1 MANIGNG
8 NGKRRRTFAQ
18 YFDYPLMAA
27 VVLLLAF
34 GLVMLCSASYYAGRL
49 ENDYMGYFRRQL
61 IYAVLVVVLMI
72 ILPIISYRRL
82 FGLSWVI
89 YVLALGAMAAVQL
102 PGFGVVSHGARRWLH
117 LGPIRFQ
124 PAELGKV
131 AVIVFLPMVILK
143 LGKRMWKFRSVLLLL
158 LVVGVQ
164 AGACRLLTDNL
175 STALIILFI
184 GYVIIFVAYPRT
196 KQFVLVS
203 LGVGA
208 ALAVCVPVVLKLM
221 EGGFR
226 LTRVRVWLD
235 PAANLSDGGWQ
246 VMQALYAIGSGG
258 LLGKGLGNST
268 QKLGWIPEA
277 QNDMIFAIV
286 CEELGIFGA
295 LILLGLFVYIIF
307 RLVFIAQNAPDVYGS
322 LMVTGITAHIA
333 IQVILNICVV
343 LNMIPTTGVTLP
355 LVSYGGTALLIQ
367 GFEICIALSVSRRIA
382 FAEAEI
388 GPSGRKWRE
397 YRAAREETGT

>member
-1 MANIGNG
+1 MGFLG
-8 NGKRRRTFAQ
+8 FGKKRSTSAR

-49 ENDYMGYFRRQL
+49 ENDYMGYFWRQL
-61 IYAVLVVVLMI
+61 VYAVLMI
-72 ILPIISYRRL
+72 AMMVILPIFSYRRL
-82 FGLSWVI
+82 FGLSWLL
-89 YVLALGAMAAVQL
+89 YFGALAAMAAVHV
-102 PGFGVVSHGARRWLH
+102 PGLGVVSHGAKRWLH

-131 AVIVFLPMVILK
+131 AVIVFLPTVILK
-143 LGKRMWKFRSVLLLL
+143 LGKRMRQFRYLFLLL

-164 AGACRLLTDNL
+164 AVACMILTDNL
-175 STALIILFI
+175 STAVIILVI
-184 GYVIIFVAYPRT
+184 GYVIVFVAYPKT
-196 KQFVLVS
+196 KQFLLVT

-208 ALAVCVPVVLKLM
+208 VLAACVPLILKLM
-221 EGGFR
+221 EGSFR
-226 LTRVRVWLD
+226 LTRIRVWLD
-235 PAANLSDGGWQ
+235 PASNLKDGGWQ
-246 VMQALYAIGSGG
+246 AMQALYAIGSGG

-307 RLVFIAQNAPDVYGS
+307 RLVFIAQNAPDVYGT
-322 LMVTGITAHIA
+322 LMVTGVTVHIA

-343 LNMIPTTGVTLP
+343 LNIIPTTGVTLP

-382 FAEAEI
+382 FVEDEAEKERRR
-388 GPSGRKWRE
+388 PARK
-397 YRAAREETGT
+397 RAVAK

>member
-1 MANIGNG
+1 MGFLG
-8 NGKRRRTFAQ
+8 FGKKRSTSAR

-49 ENDYMGYFRRQL
+49 ENDYMGYFWRQL
-61 IYAVLVVVLMI
+61 VYAVLMI
-72 ILPIISYRRL
+72 AMMVILPIFSYRRL
-82 FGLSWVI
+82 FGLSWLL
-89 YVLALGAMAAVQL
+89 YFGALAAMAAVHV
-102 PGFGVVSHGARRWLH
+102 PGLGVVSHGAKRWLH

-143 LGKRMWKFRSVLLLL
+143 LGKRMRQFRYLFLLM

-164 AGACRLLTDNL
+164 AGACMILTDNL
-175 STALIILFI
+175 STAVIILVI
-184 GYVIIFVAYPRT
+184 GYVIVFVAYPRT
-196 KQFVLVS
+196 KQFLLVTLGAGAVL
-203 LGVGA
+203 A
-208 ALAVCVPVVLKLM
+208 ACVPLILKLI
-221 EGGFR
+221 EGSFR
-226 LTRVRVWLD
+226 LTRIRVWLD
-235 PAANLSDGGWQ
+235 PASNLKDGGWQ
-246 VMQALYAIGSGG
+246 AMQALYAIGSGG

-307 RLVFIAQNAPDVYGS
+307 RLVFIAQNAPDVYGT
-322 LMVTGITAHIA
+322 LMVTGVTVHIA

-343 LNMIPTTGVTLP
+343 LNIIPTTGVTLP

-382 FAEAEI
+382 FVEEEKEKERRRPA
-388 GPSGRKWRE
+388 RR
-397 YRAAREETGT
+397 RAVAR

>member
-1 MANIGNG
+1 MGFFG
-8 NGKRRRTFAQ
+8 YKKRTRSAQ

-49 ENDYMGYFRRQL
+49 ENDYMGYFQRQL
-61 IYAVLVVVLMI
+61 GYALGVVALMI
-72 ILPIISYRRL
+72 ILPIFSYRRL
-82 FGLSWVI
+82 FTLSWAF
-89 YVLALGAMAAVQL
+89 YFLALAAMAAVHV
-102 PGFGVVSHGARRWLH
+102 PGMGVVSHGARRWLH
-117 LGPIRFQ
+117 LGPFRFQ
-124 PAELGKV
+124 PSELGKV

-143 LGKRMWKFRSVLLLL
+143 LGKKMRQFRYVFLLLL
-158 LVVGVQ
+158 IVGIQ
-164 AGACRLLTDNL
+164 AGACMVLTDNL
-175 STALIILFI
+175 STALIIFGI
-184 GYVIIFVAYPRT
+184 GYVVIFVAYPRT
-196 KQFVLVS
+196 KQFVLVT

-208 ALAVCVPVVLKLM
+208 VFAACVPIVLRLM
-221 EGGFR
+221 EGSFR
-226 LTRVRVWLD
+226 LTRIRVWLD
-235 PAANLSDGGWQ
+235 PASNLSDGGWQ

-307 RLVFIAQNAPDVYGS
+307 RLVFIAQNAPDVYGA
-322 LMVTGITAHIA
+322 LMVTGVTAHIA

-343 LNMIPTTGVTLP
+343 LNVIPTTGVTLP

-388 GPSGRKWRE
+388 GPAGKKRRK
-397 YRAAREETGT
+397 YRSAREEAAGV